1 MGRSAN
7 FSLLKSS
14 CFSLLLGKLKF
25 ALLKWRTRQL
35 KLERALVL
43 LQHLVDGY
51 VPADSL
57 VGILRT
63 GAVRRYISTRQRS
76 LDRALVPSRKK
87 EKNMVLW

>member
-35 KLERALVL
+35 NLDGALPCKVSFDQSQTYFPL
-43 LQHLVDGY
+43 TPALSLDGEG
-51 VPADSL
+51 ADSL
-57 VGILRT
+57 APLGR
-63 GAVRRYISTRQRS
+63 GSG
-76 LDRALVPSRKK
+76 
-87 EKNMVLW
+87 